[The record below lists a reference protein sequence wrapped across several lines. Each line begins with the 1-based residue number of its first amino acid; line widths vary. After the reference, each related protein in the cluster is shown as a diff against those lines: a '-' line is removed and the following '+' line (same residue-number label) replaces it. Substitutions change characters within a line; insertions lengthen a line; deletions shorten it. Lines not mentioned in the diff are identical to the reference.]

1 MTKPKMGVNMPE
13 TTIYCG
19 SFFLTL
25 KQRFTILLRQSSGYV
40 FGGRCRMPIRRF
52 FKYTSFFFLL
62 ITLQTA
68 CGINKTMTVAS
79 TASLLEDVA
88 QASYKQSDLKLVREG
103 MPSYLMLIDGM
114 VEALPENKELLITAA
129 QSYAS
134 YATAFIQDEDKA
146 YAITLYAKA
155 RSYGLRALEQNG
167 FKDPLSRT
175 FEDFETGLQMMQKK
189 DVPYLFW
196 AASCWG
202 GWINLNRRSMER
214 VVAMMKR
221 VLVLD
226 EAFYYGGAHIFMGT
240 LEASKPRMAGGD
252 LNLARDHF
260 LKAIDLGDGKFL
272 MAKVYYANYYA
283 KKAFDRELYL
293 ATLKEVLKTPAD
305 IVPELTLLNSVAH
318 TKAQKMIG
326 EADDHF

>member
-1 MTKPKMGVNMPE
+1 MPVN
-13 TTIYCG
+13 
-19 SFFLTL
+19 
-25 KQRFTILLRQSSGYV
+25 
-40 FGGRCRMPIRRF
+40 RF
-52 FKYTSFFFLL
+52 FTFTSLFFLL
-62 ITLQTA
+62 ITFPTA
-68 CGINKTMTVAS
+68 CGMNKTMTVAS
-79 TASLLEDVA
+79 TASLLEDVSR
-88 QASYKQSDLKLVREG
+88 ASYKQSDLKLIREG

-114 VEALPENKELLITAA
+114 VEALPENKQLLITAA

-167 FKDPLSRT
+167 FKNPLSRT
-175 FEDFETGLQMMQKK
+175 FEDFETGLQIMQKK

-202 GWINLNRRSMER
+202 SWINLNRRSMEAMAELPR
-214 VVAMMKR
+214 VVSMMKR

-226 EAFYYGGAHIFMGT
+226 EAFYYGGAHGFMGI

-293 ATLKEVLKTPAD
+293 STLEEVLKTPVD